1 MTMPVLHEPF
11 NEQLLR
17 AIGVGVAL
25 IDPDTLTVRFCNPT
39 FAEWFGET
47 VTGGTIET
55 VLSGSDAL
63 AMLTQL
69 DEAGEFTAEASV
81 KPGRKPLTIEMMFR
95 KAEYKGDMIIVAECQ
110 NISRIRE
117 LETMIGTY
125 SAMVERKTRDLERE
139 KERAEKMLLS
149 VMPKTVYEEFKTFG
163 VVTPQLYDPVSV
175 LMLDFVG
182 FTSMAASTDP
192 SVTVSELNEIF
203 TAFDNIAEQ
212 YGCER
217 IKTLGDAYIAVA
229 GLPFPDP
236 DHAVAVAQCAIR
248 FVRYLERRNRS
259 HPHKWICRIG
269 LASGSVVG
277 SVVGVQKYVYDVFGP
292 AVNLASRLQEQSEP
306 MQITCAGNM
315 RADLIGEFA
324 LEDAGTEDIR
334 GFGEMDLLRVTDRDT
349 APISFRGHDA
359 PVALAAL

>member
-25 IDPDTLTVRFCNPT
+25 IDPETLTVRFCNPT
-39 FAEWFGET
+39 FVEWFGET
-47 VTGGTIET
+47 VTGAKIES
-55 VLSGSDAL
+55 VFSASNAL
-63 AMLTQL
+63 QMLMQL
-69 DEAGEFTAEASV
+69 EEAGEYTVETSV
-81 KPGRKPLTIEMMFR
+81 KPKHKPLVIEMMFR
-95 KAEYKGDMIIVAECQ
+95 KAAYKGEVIIVAECQ

-117 LETMIGTY
+117 LETMIESY

-149 VMPKTVYEEFKTFG
+149 VMPKTVYEEFKAFG
-163 VVTPQLYDPVSV
+163 VVSPQLYDPVSV

-217 IKTLGDAYIAVA
+217 IKTLGDAYMAVA
-229 GLPFPDP
+229 GLPYPDP
-236 DHAVAVAQCAIR
+236 DHAVSVAQCAIR
-248 FVRYLERRNRS
+248 FVRYLERRNKS
-259 HPHKWICRIG
+259 HPHKWICKIG
-269 LASGSVVG
+269 LANGSVVG
-277 SVVGVQKYVYDVFGP
+277 SVVGLQKYVYDVFGP

-306 MQITCAGNM
+306 MQITCAGDM
-315 RADLIGEFA
+315 RADLIGEFS
-324 LEDAGTEDIR
+324 LDDAGTADIR
-334 GFGEMDLLRVTDRDT
+334 GFGEMELLRVTDKAV
-349 APISFRGHDA
+349 APVPFRYHDA
-359 PVALAAL
+359 PVALAGF